1 MVQNFKQQKYKKFFR
16 KKTFKYNSA
25 QNVLK
30 KRLRKLSYKLTPVQG
45 ILNLKFSFNNTL
57 VVLTDLSGNVKFS
70 TSAGRLDFKNSQKS
84 TWHATEMV
92 VKELSLQTLELGY
105 ERVFLHL
112 SGISK
117 EKIKCLRLINKAGL
131 NVISIADFTSIPHN
145 GCRPPKIR
153 RL

>member
-70 TSAGRLDFKNSQKS
+70 TSAGRLDFKNSQCS
-84 TWHATEMV
+84 FMV
-92 VKELSLQTLELGY
+92 SYL
-105 ERVFLHL
+105 
-112 SGISK
+112 
-117 EKIKCLRLINKAGL
+117 
-131 NVISIADFTSIPHN
+131 
-145 GCRPPKIR
+145 
-153 RL
+153 